1 MENLINFIKP
11 ELLIVA
17 VLLYGLGV
25 LLKKSKLK
33 DNFIPIVLTITGAI
47 LGVAYCGIT
56 EGFSFASI
64 SVGVIQG
71 WLCAASSTQVNQII
85 KQMKKLGQPNAEIVE
100 ALLEE
105 GRNDS

>member
-1 MENLINFIKP
+1 MENLINYIKP

-25 LLKKSKLK
+25 VLKKSKLK
-33 DNFIPIVLTITGAI
+33 DNFIPVILTIVGIIVGI
-47 LGVAYCGIT
+47 LYCGIT

-64 SVGVIQG
+64 SIGTIQG
-71 WLCAASSTQVNQII
+71 ILCAASSTHVNQVI
-85 KQMKKLGQPNAEIVE
+85 KQMKKLGQPNTEIVE